1 MLPVLA
7 GAGGDSWGGLLGLP
21 GPRWRPQ
28 FELSTPRSEP
38 VVRGGKGGP
47 ELLTDSGALTHSHLT
62 PQGQGGYLLRLS
74 LHRCAWP
81 CEQVGGE
88 RGL

>member
-28 FELSTPRSEP
+28 FELSTPRSEA
-38 VVRGGKGGP
+38 RGSRGKGRPRTVDRLGSLDPLSSDPPGP
-47 ELLTDSGALTHSHLT
+47 GGLFT
-62 PQGQGGYLLRLS
+62 P
-74 LHRCAWP
+74 P
-81 CEQVGGE
+81 
-88 RGL
+88 